1 MDRLTRAQKERKLE
15 LLREKKRREQMRAW
29 ENDPWLFIKDCCKT
43 VDEADEGKIK
53 SFPEK
58 AYLKHVCDVWQR
70 ETILAIP
77 KTRRMMLSWI
87 MLALHLWEAL
97 FKKNSAIFIQSKKE
111 EDSDFL
117 IADRRLMFIYSHL
130 PEGYS
135 WPKASYKYCNVAFS
149 NGSYVKGIAQG
160 ADQLRQYTAS
170 RVLVDEAAFQDKF
183 EEAWGALKPTI
194 QGGGKVCLIS
204 SAGPGF
210 FARIVKG
217 EI

>member
-1 MDRLTRAQKERKLE
+1 MINPVDAALKIEEWA
-15 LLREKKRREQMRAW
+15 
-29 ENDPWLFIKDCCKT
+29 NNPWLFVKECCWT
-43 VDEADEGKIK
+43 MDEADEGKVK
-53 SFPEK
+53 RFPDK
-58 AYLKHVCDVWQR
+58 PYLQYVCEVWLR
-70 ETILAIP
+70 ESLLAIP

-97 FKKNSAIFIQSKKE
+97 FKPNSAIFIQSKKE

-117 IADRRLMFIYSHL
+117 IANKRMMFIYEHL
-130 PEGYS
+130 PEGYG
-135 WPKASYKYCNVAFS
+135 WPIASYKYCNISFD

-170 RVLVDEAAFQDKF
+170 RVMVDEAAFQDKF

-210 FARIVKG
+210 FARIIKG
-217 EI
+217 QI